1 MRGMKPSKRTLQ
13 EGFANSQR
21 AALSLKTEF
30 VFLSYTVSML
40 NLTYTYRLK
49 LSQQQSQI
57 YDTWLKT
64 SRRVWNFALSERK
77 DWYKSRSCRIDA
89 CSLKSEYIIRADAPR
104 PTFASQCKALTQARK
119 TNSDLN
125 AAHSQMLQQVLRRLE
140 KAFIGMWESGRGFPR
155 FKKQGRMRSL
165 LFPQL
170 GVNPIQGNRVKL
182 PGVGWVKMHL
192 SRPIPD
198 RFVAKQAQVVKRASG
213 WYVMLTL
220 QADVDVP
227 DVMPH
232 GQPIGIDL
240 GLKSFLATS
249 TGEQIARPQFF
260 VELQRKLKLLQ
271 QRASHKKLG
280 SNNWRKAQAKIA
292 QLHEHIH
299 DIRKDFHFKLAHQ
312 LCDQAGMIFAVS
324 EAGARLRATDLNFK
338 AWAKGMFSKHTLDA
352 GFGEFLSILE
362 WVCWK
367 RGVYFA
373 KVNPDGTSQTC
384 PNCNHH
390 TGKKDLSE
398 RVHRCGECGYTTDR
412 DVAAALVV
420 MQRGLAA
427 VGHTVKM
434 LGDSVSE
441 AKAWG

>member
-1 MRGMKPSKRTLQ
+1 
-13 EGFANSQR
+13 
-21 AALSLKTEF
+21 
-30 VFLSYTVSML
+30 
-40 NLTYTYRLK
+40 
-49 LSQQQSQI
+49 
-57 YDTWLKT
+57 
-64 SRRVWNFALSERK
+64 
-77 DWYKSRSCRIDA
+77 
-89 CSLKSEYIIRADAPR
+89 
-104 PTFASQCKALTQARK
+104 
-119 TNSDLN
+119 
-125 AAHSQMLQQVLRRLE
+125 MLQQVLRRLE
-140 KAFIGMWESGRGFPR
+140 KAFIGMWETGRGFPR

-170 GVNPIQGNRVKL
+170 GVNPIKGSQIKL
-182 PGVGWVKMHL
+182 PGVGWVKMRV

-198 RFVAKQAQVVKRASG
+198 GFVAKQAQVVKRASG

-232 GQPIGIDL
+232 GQAVGIDL

-249 TGEQIARPQFF
+249 AGEQIARPRFF
-260 VELQRKLKLLQ
+260 VDLQRKLKLLQ

-280 SNNWRKAQAKIA
+280 SNNWRKAQAKVA
-292 QLHEHIH
+292 RLYEHIH
-299 DIRKDFHFKLAHQ
+299 DTRKDFHFKLAHK

-390 TGKKDLSE
+390 TGKKELSE
-398 RVHRCGECGYTTDR
+398 RVHRCSECGFETDR
-412 DVAAALVV
+412 DTPAAMVV

-434 LGDSVSE
+434 LGE
-441 AKAWG
+441 G